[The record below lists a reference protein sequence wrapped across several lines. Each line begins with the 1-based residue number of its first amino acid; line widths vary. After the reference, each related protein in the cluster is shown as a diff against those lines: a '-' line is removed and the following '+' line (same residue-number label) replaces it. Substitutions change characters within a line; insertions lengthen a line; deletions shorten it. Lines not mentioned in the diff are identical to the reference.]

1 MRTILAQH
9 SPLHIPISST
19 HANHDDRTV
28 WAQVKARSFL
38 RHNSLACVEHSF
50 QWVLQGPISSN
61 FQPSTSPG
69 TLIPSLKHISFVQF
83 LCCSS
88 LIRSGASTKYDSQI
102 VITNLVISLGYLHKV
117 AKQSDELDEAE
128 GMTECNVDNAICA
141 YRPPWMR
148 PTNLESSSV
157 QPLNV
162 WSVLH
167 DRTMHQQYWCW
178 CQFCCLM

>member
-38 RHNSLACVEHSF
+38 RHNSFACVEHSF
-50 QWVLQGPISSN
+50 QRVLQGPISSN

-69 TLIPSLKHISFVQF
+69 TLIPSLKHIVLALLF
-83 LCCSS
+83 LLCSS
-88 LIRSGASTKYDSQI
+88 FIRSGASTKYDSQI

-162 WSVLH
+162 
-167 DRTMHQQYWCW
+167 
-178 CQFCCLM
+178 